1 MPFGI
6 HIQWG
11 TWPPEVLPSVE
22 DVIECRETRS
32 EGDSEVDG
40 GIGGGQRERGGRRQ
54 VLCKWKSVVVQVK
67 TVWNLGQLTSRGK
80 EIALPTSFPPPESL
94 DQGSHGG
101 IRKESVEDLTQHH
114 YTAVKVSCYLKLRCA
129 GEVAP
134 LSSASPLIGRAFAC
148 YS

>member
-40 GIGGGQRERGGRRQ
+40 KIGGGQRERGGRRQ
-54 VLCKWKSVVVQVK
+54 VLCK
-67 TVWNLGQLTSRGK
+67 
-80 EIALPTSFPPPESL
+80 
-94 DQGSHGG
+94 
-101 IRKESVEDLTQHH
+101 
-114 YTAVKVSCYLKLRCA
+114 
-129 GEVAP
+129 
-134 LSSASPLIGRAFAC
+134 
-148 YS
+148 